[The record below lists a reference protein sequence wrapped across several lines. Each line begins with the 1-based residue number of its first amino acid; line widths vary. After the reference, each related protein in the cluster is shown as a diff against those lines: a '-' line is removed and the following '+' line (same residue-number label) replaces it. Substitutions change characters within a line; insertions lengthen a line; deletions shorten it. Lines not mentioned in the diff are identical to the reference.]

1 MKAMLYRRTGGPEV
15 LEYTDGPD
23 PAPDPGDVV
32 VNVAATALNRL
43 DVLQRNGW
51 YHMPGF
57 AFPHIAGMDIAGV
70 VAAVGDAV
78 TEWRPGDRV
87 VVDPSMAGVR
97 EDSKLAGMGD
107 LYGELGILGGTL
119 DGGYAEKCLAP
130 ATHCYR
136 VPDHVSLEEAAT
148 FPTVWLTAGH
158 ALFATGGL
166 AAGETVMIH
175 AAGSG
180 VSVAGIQLAK
190 HAGATVLA
198 TAGTDAKC
206 ERAAEIGAD
215 HVLNNRTGD
224 VTAWARETTEGRG
237 VDMVFDHVGTA
248 LFPQSLFSLAIGG
261 RLVNCGNA
269 SGDEATIAS
278 LGHLFHNGLSII
290 GSDPYRPDEMGP
302 LWDTF
307 CAGLASGEM
316 QAVIDSQYP
325 LAEAAAA
332 QQKMLDS
339 DFFGKILLRP

>member
-1 MKAMLYRRTGGPEV
+1 MKAMLYHVSGGPEV
-15 LEYTDGPD
+15 LEYTDVDD
-23 PAPDPGDVV
+23 PVPGAGDVV
-32 VNVAATALNRL
+32 VDVAATALNRL

-57 AFPHIAGMDIAGV
+57 AYPHIAGMDIAGV
-70 VAAVGDAV
+70 VSEVGAGV
-78 TEWRPGDRV
+78 TEWRPGARL
-87 VVDPSMAGVR
+87 VVDPSMAGVP
-97 EDSKLAGMGD
+97 DNSKLAGMGD

-119 DGGYAEKCLAP
+119 DGGYAEKCLVP
-130 ATHCYR
+130 ASHCYR
-136 VPDHVSLEEAAT
+136 VPDHISLEQAAT

-158 ALFATGGL
+158 ALFATGRL
-166 AAGETVMIH
+166 SEGETVMIH

-190 HAGATVLA
+190 HVGATVLA

-206 ERAAEIGAD
+206 ERATEIGAD

-224 VTAWARETTEGRG
+224 VTGWAMGVTGGRG

-248 LFPQSLFSLAIGG
+248 LFAPSLFALTIGG

-269 SGDEATIAS
+269 SGDTATIGS
-278 LGHLFHNGLSII
+278 LGHLFHNGLRIM

-307 CAGLASGEM
+307 CEGVGSGRM
-316 QAVIDSQYP
+316 TAVVDSEFP
-325 LAEAAAA
+325 LSEAAAA

-339 DFFGKILLRP
+339 NFFGKILLRP

>member
-1 MKAMLYRRTGGPEV
+1 MKAMLYRASGGPEV
-15 LEYTDGPD
+15 LEYTDVDD
-23 PAPDPGDVV
+23 PVPGDGDVV
-32 VNVAATALNRL
+32 VAVAATALNRL

-57 AFPHIAGMDIAGV
+57 AYPHIAGMDIAGV
-70 VAAVGDAV
+70 VSEVGAAVS
-78 TEWRPGDRV
+78 EWRPGDRV
-87 VVDPSMAGVR
+87 VVDPSMAGVA
-97 EDSKLAGMGD
+97 DNSKLAGMGD
-107 LYGELGILGGTL
+107 LYGELGILGATL
-119 DGGYAEKCLAP
+119 DGGYATRCLAP
-130 ATHCYR
+130 ASHCYR
-136 VPDHVSLEEAAT
+136 VPDHVSLEQAAT

-166 AAGETVMIH
+166 SAGETVMIH

-190 HAGATVLA
+190 HVGATVLA

-206 ERAAEIGAD
+206 EQASAIGAD
-215 HVLNNRTGD
+215 QVLNNRTGD
-224 VTAWARETTEGRG
+224 VTAWAMEATGGRG

-248 LFPQSLFSLAIGG
+248 LFTQSLFSLAIGG

-269 SGDEATIAS
+269 SGDTAAIGS
-278 LGHLFHNGLSII
+278 LGHLFHNGLRIM

-307 CAGLASGEM
+307 CAGVGSGEFS
-316 QAVIDSQYP
+316 AVIDSEFP

-339 DFFGKILLRP
+339 DFFGKILLKP